1 MRASRVLGCSGPS
14 TRSLPATTRY
24 ASAGHPADAIAQ
36 LEQVIDHLDH
46 VLGCDHPRTLNA
58 RGNLAGAYAEA
69 KQTSQA
75 IALQER
81 AVADFER
88 VLGSDHPDTIIGR
101 ANMAIFYDSAGRTGD
116 AIALLN
122 RLVADSGWPVP
133 GVSGTSIGPAA
144 WIPWMPWPSACTAVP
159 G

>member
-1 MRASRVLGCSGPS
+1 
-14 TRSLPATTRY
+14 
-24 ASAGHPADAIAQ
+24 
-36 LEQVIDHLDH
+36 VIDDLDH
-46 VLGCDHPRTLNA
+46 ALGSDHPRTLNA

-101 ANMAIFYDSAGRTGD
+101 ATWQSSM
-116 AIALLN
+116 
-122 RLVADSGWPVP
+122 
-133 GVSGTSIGPAA
+133 
-144 WIPWMPWPSACTAVP
+144 IPPYAPTRPSP
-159 G
+159 S